1 MISSAANG
9 LAYLPP
15 ILASNQ
21 NHSGTKFRG
30 SVLSYIGRRR
40 SGGAGVGRELDFEDV
55 ALSLM
60 GDFQLKA
67 VLFFVFNQ

>member
-1 MISSAANG
+1 MIALRLDLNMVS
-9 LAYLPP
+9 LP
-15 ILASNQ
+15 LYGCES
-21 NHSGTKFRG
+21 
-30 SVLSYIGRRR
+30 L
-40 SGGAGVGRELDFEDV
+40 GGADVGRELDFEDV